1 MGFIPKAT
9 WFLGNAKCNV
19 SCFHQVPLMTP
30 SETSLGTEMPVVL
43 FLLWAN
49 GFLLFAQMPSVLAFL
64 FCAVLPFEFKD

>member
-1 MGFIPKAT
+1 
-9 WFLGNAKCNV
+9 
-19 SCFHQVPLMTP
+19 MTP